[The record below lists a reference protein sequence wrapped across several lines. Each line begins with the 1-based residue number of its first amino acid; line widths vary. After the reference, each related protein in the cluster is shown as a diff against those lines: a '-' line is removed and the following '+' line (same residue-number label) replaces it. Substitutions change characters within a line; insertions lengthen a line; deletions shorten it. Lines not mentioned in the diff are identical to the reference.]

1 MASSAVVA
9 ESCASPPARSPTAP
23 PMDGSGSGMG
33 TVLSG
38 VADAG
43 RAPVPHTTTATIM
56 KATTALT

>member
-1 MASSAVVA
+1 
-9 ESCASPPARSPTAP
+9 
-23 PMDGSGSGMG
+23 MG